1 MFVERENIIP
11 RKRIPVGKR
20 EKPSVSK
27 AYSPYDYN
35 SINEGFSLLKY
46 YLRMFND
53 NENKLYAGVVK
64 LVDTSDLSSDAQ
76 CMRVRFPPPVPRNP
90 PRVLCSGRV
99 LLCFAV
105 FVSINCCVVNLCCFL
120 LPQFCPLTAPKD
132 ALHICPSYPAA
143 SCGDGG
149 REIRCWATIKSHDS
163 FKGKTV
169 EFA

>member
-53 NENKLYAGVVK
+53 NENQLYAGVVK

-76 CMRVRFPPPVPRNP
+76 CMRVRFPPPVP
-90 PRVLCSGRV
+90 L
-99 LLCFAV
+99 
-105 FVSINCCVVNLCCFL
+105 VSIFSCFISL
-120 LPQFCPLTAPKD
+120 FLSSPNASLACIWETCRCSLMVERQPSKLQVRVQFSPLAPQNIGVQPSRLRQQTLT
-132 ALHICPSYPAA
+132 L
-143 SCGDGG
+143 
-149 REIRCWATIKSHDS
+149 
-163 FKGKTV
+163 
-169 EFA
+169 

>member
-53 NENKLYAGVVK
+53 NEN
-64 LVDTSDLSSDAQ
+64 
-76 CMRVRFPPPVPRNP
+76 
-90 PRVLCSGRV
+90 
-99 LLCFAV
+99 
-105 FVSINCCVVNLCCFL
+105 
-120 LPQFCPLTAPKD
+120 
-132 ALHICPSYPAA
+132 
-143 SCGDGG
+143 
-149 REIRCWATIKSHDS
+149 
-163 FKGKTV
+163 
-169 EFA
+169 